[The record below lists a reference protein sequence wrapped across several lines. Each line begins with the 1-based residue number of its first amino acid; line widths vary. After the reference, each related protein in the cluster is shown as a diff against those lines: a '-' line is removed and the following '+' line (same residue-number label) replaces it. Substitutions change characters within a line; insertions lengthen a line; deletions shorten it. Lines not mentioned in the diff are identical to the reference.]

1 MNEILTVAARLD
13 NLILLQLLF
22 QIETEYTKEN

>member
-22 QIETEYTKEN
+22 QIETEHRKEN